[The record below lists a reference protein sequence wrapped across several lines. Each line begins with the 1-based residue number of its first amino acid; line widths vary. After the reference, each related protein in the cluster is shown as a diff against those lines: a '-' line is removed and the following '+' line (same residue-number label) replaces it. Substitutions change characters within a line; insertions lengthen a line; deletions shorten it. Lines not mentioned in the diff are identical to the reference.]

1 MKPSKSLQLQPAFI
15 LLQAIVRWA
24 TFGYFYDTS
33 FNPSDPEANLIIEDD
48 DSGFQ
53 LQFHI
58 RVYLRP
64 EHTYILVVTT
74 HWESTTG
81 RFSILAS
88 GPASIN
94 LVSNTEPTTLPTTI
108 GKFLQRTLP
117 SENSYNSAES
127 CSQSLVFLFYFS
139 DRRKLSFLLSITHS
153 NCDCFRLFQYQL
165 RQRYHPPILV
175 HFRPIVQHIIDLMAT
190 SKVPTT
196 MKLLTSVYSQLVI
209 TLLRV
214 IRMSTLWVIFTSHLS
229 IHPIR

>member
-1 MKPSKSLQLQPAFI
+1 MYSNA
-15 LLQAIVRWA
+15 LLLSSPVFVRPDGDPQEDYYYEAIQVTIVTA
-24 TFGYFYDTS
+24 SFYTFTSNSSMDTFGYFYDTS

-58 RVYLRP
+58 RAYLRP

-127 CSQSLVFLFYFS
+127 CSQSLVFLFSFS

-153 NCDCFRLFQYQL
+153 NCDCFRLF
-165 RQRYHPPILV
+165 
-175 HFRPIVQHIIDLMAT
+175 
-190 SKVPTT
+190 
-196 MKLLTSVYSQLVI
+196 
-209 TLLRV
+209 
-214 IRMSTLWVIFTSHLS
+214 
-229 IHPIR
+229 